1 MKTRKRFAYILIC
14 LLVIT
19 VAGCSSSESIPTSMP
34 KSEVELI
41 RSMVESGD
49 DVNVAVGFGGDTPL
63 LAAVRLGEQELAA
76 LLIENGADVNF
87 ADRHGNTPL
96 HRSIWTSVSL
106 TGLLI
111 DHGADVN
118 AENSL
123 GDTPLHMATRWPY
136 SEQLIVLLIENNA
149 NVNAENSLGDTP
161 LHMAAGQVDSEQ
173 LIELL
178 IENNANVNA
187 RNHEG
192 FTPLHH
198 AVTISLTN
206 TRLLI
211 DYGAD
216 VKASADLHDSDSD
229 TSWFPGTSPDTPL
242 DNAVSNHNIQIG
254 QNEWSPLSDG
264 ELIEIIRLLIKN
276 GA

>member
-1 MKTRKRFAYILIC
+1 
-14 LLVIT
+14 
-19 VAGCSSSESIPTSMP
+19 MP

-41 RSMVESGD
+41 RSMVESGG
-49 DVNVAVGFGGDTPL
+49 DVNVAVGFGGDIPL
-63 LAAVRLGEQELAA
+63 LAAVRLGDQELAA

-87 ADRHGNTPL
+87 VDRNGNTPL
-96 HRSIWTSVSL
+96 HRSTWTSVSL

-118 AENSL
+118 AENSF
-123 GDTPLHMATRWPY
+123 GDTPLH
-136 SEQLIVLLIENNA
+136 I
-149 NVNAENSLGDTP
+149 
-161 LHMAAGQVDSEQ
+161 AAGRVDSEQ

-187 RNHEG
+187 RNHLG

-198 AVTISLTN
+198 AVTIGLTN

-216 VKASADLHDSDSD
+216 VKASAELHDSDSD
-229 TSWFPGTSPDTPL
+229 TSWGPGTSVDTPL

>member
-1 MKTRKRFAYILIC
+1 
-14 LLVIT
+14 
-19 VAGCSSSESIPTSMP
+19 MP

-49 DVNVAVGFGGDTPL
+49 DINVADGFGDTPL
-63 LAAVRLGEQELAA
+63 HDAVRLGEPELAA
-76 LLIENGADVNF
+76 LLIENGADVNTSNNRSSTALHEAIRRDQSELAVLLIESG
-87 ADRHGNTPL
+87 ADVNVADGGGDTPL
-96 HRSIWTSVSL
+96 HHAVTTRVSL

-118 AENSL
+118 AENSF
-123 GDTPLHMATRWPY
+123 GDTPLH
-136 SEQLIVLLIENNA
+136 L
-149 NVNAENSLGDTP
+149 
-161 LHMAAGQVDSEQ
+161 AAGLVDSEH

-187 RNHEG
+187 KNHKG

-198 AVTISLTN
+198 AVTIGISN

-211 DYGAD
+211 DNGAD
-216 VKASADLHDSDSD
+216 VKASGQLRDSDSD
-229 TSWFPGTSPDTPL
+229 TSPVTPL
-242 DNAVSNHNIQIG
+242 DNAVSNHNLQIG
-254 QNEWSPLSDG
+254 QNEWSPVSDG
-264 ELIEIIRLLIKN
+264 ELIEIIRLLIEN